1 MVSRRE
7 KSLQVRGKEYNNL
20 SGDREIP
27 VRTNREIMPLLRG
40 IRYCCLSKTV
50 ITVGTLLCSI
60 ALFPSTA
67 VALTPSNSKSSSL
80 QGRRTFF
87 TSTAACVVVGT
98 GLTPEDAHA
107 VQGAAEYDIEYY
119 LRDLFNGNKGKE
131 TKGVLAG
138 PPPLPARKMTI
149 PAYLLDK
156 ECSSSCVIGEEL
168 AKSSGETSTKISALV
183 TEYRDKSRR
192 AFQSRYPSKED
203 SISDQYFFDL
213 TSYAVWRTASILIPN
228 FVDRD
233 KFARNVGRKL
243 VREMRNDGLLHA
255 KLEKVDGRMRP
266 TDSMLAVDELLDA
279 FKNFGL
285 VSTYYMG
292 ERDKEAIRA
301 KSKENSNSI
310 KPLFDEFD
318 NDDYQSGLSIN
329 ALVSVIQPATLGAS
343 LQINGEGSRFS
354 PDFIGCSLAALWEE
368 AGARVSFETYFVDQE
383 YRPNPK
389 DYFPDEQLLQFTIS
403 PSR

>member
-1 MVSRRE
+1 MIIRRE
-7 KSLQVRGKEYNNL
+7 NSLQVRDKVYTNV
-20 SGDREIP
+20 SGDQEITVCTSRP
-27 VRTNREIMPLLRG
+27 IMPLSRG
-40 IRYCCLSKTV
+40 IRYCCLSKIV
-50 ITVGTLLCSI
+50 ITVGTLLCS
-60 ALFPSTA
+60 FPSMA
-67 VALTPSNSKSSSL
+67 IALTPGNSKSSSL

-87 TSTAACVVVGT
+87 TSTAACVLVGT

-107 VQGAAEYDIEYY
+107 VQGAAEYDMEYY

-138 PPPLPARKMTI
+138 PPPLPARQMTI

-156 ECSSSCVIGEEL
+156 ECSPSCVIGEEL

-183 TEYRDKSRR
+183 AEYRDKSRR

-213 TSYAVWRTASILIPN
+213 TSYAVWRTASVLIPN

-233 KFARNVGRKL
+233 KFVRNVGRKL
-243 VREMRNDGLLHA
+243 VSEMRNDGLLHA
-255 KLEKVDGRMRP
+255 KLEKVDGKMRP

-279 FKNFGL
+279 FKKFGI

-301 KSKENSNSI
+301 KSKDNSNAI

-329 ALVSVIQPATLGAS
+329 ALVSVIQPAVSSFFRVLFTAS
-343 LQINGEGSRFS
+343 NRYLIH
-354 PDFIGCSLAALWEE
+354 
-368 AGARVSFETYFVDQE
+368 
-383 YRPNPK
+383 YRRLVPLFK
-389 DYFPDEQLLQFTIS
+389 
-403 PSR
+403 